1 MNRPETSLEAMLRL
15 VALMLIVLSSV
26 TAADFAG
33 RWTGTLETPPGGR
46 KSAVLVLKQ
55 DGGKITGRFGGSDT
69 DYREIEKAKIEG
81 DVISFDLPFGPLV
94 VKFVLRNTGDRL
106 TGEGTAESN
115 GAKEIFKVDLRRDAR

>member
-1 MNRPETSLEAMLRL
+1 MMRL
-15 VALMLIVLSSV
+15 VALMLIVLSSL
-26 TAADFAG
+26 TAGDFAG
-33 RWTGTLETPPGGR
+33 RWTGMLETPRGGR

-55 DGGKITGRFGGSDT
+55 DGGKITGRFGGSET

-81 DVISFDLPFGPLV
+81 DVISFDLPFGPL

-115 GAKEIFKVDLRRDAR
+115 GAKEIFKVDFRRDAR